1 MSAEH
6 QNIEE
11 RQKELI
17 EEFSAFDDWMQKY
30 EYIIELGRELP
41 PIDETF
47 KNEEHLIKGCQS
59 RVWLHAALD
68 SEGRIRFTADSD
80 AIITRGMV
88 AMVIRVL
95 DGQKPMEIAQADLHF
110 VSDIGLST
118 HLSPTRSNGL
128 ASMIKQMKI
137 YGLAFSASN

>member
-1 MSAEH
+1 MSIPL
-6 QNIEE
+6 QNIED
-11 RQKELI
+11 RQRELI

-41 PIDETF
+41 PIDEEHR
-47 KNEEHLIKGCQS
+47 NEDHLIKGCQS

-68 SEGRIRFTADSD
+68 KDGLIRFTADSD

-95 DGQKPMEIAQADLHF
+95 DGQKPLDIAQADLHF

-128 ASMIKQMKI
+128 ASMIKQMKM
-137 YGLAFSASN
+137 YGLALSAA

>member
-1 MSAEH
+1 MSAARVS
-6 QNIEE
+6 IEA
-11 RQKELI
+11 QQQELI

-30 EYIIELGRELP
+30 EYIIELGKELP
-41 PIDETF
+41 VIEEAYR
-47 KNEEHLIKGCQS
+47 NEDHLIKGCQS

-68 SEGRIRFTADSD
+68 DEGNLKFTADSD

-95 DGQKPMEIAQADLHF
+95 DGQKPLDVANANLHF
-110 VSDIGLST
+110 VNDIGLST

-128 ASMIKQMKI
+128 AAMIKQMKM
-137 YGLAFSASN
+137 YGLALSVS